1 MFDLPKFSNDYGVNF
16 RSLANA
22 ITAIKEILL
31 SLFRRLGAVE
41 DRTSALESAIANTS
55 VSTATTGSANSVVV
69 NVDFG
74 SSFNHWAQTVVTGET
89 WIVAKSRI
97 TVTPLGTVAGDEVE
111 IPLLSFQP
119 VISDIVV
126 GDGFTLS
133 VYTPVEA
140 KGTYSFSCVGA

>member
-1 MFDLPKFSNDYGVNF
+1 
-16 RSLANA
+16 
-22 ITAIKEILL
+22 L

-69 NVDFG
+69 SVDFG
-74 SSFNHWAQTVVTGET
+74 SSFTHWAQTVVTGET
-89 WIVAKSRI
+89 WVVAKSRI